1 MQITASYK
9 VEILQLHTPLKKTLK
24 IYREAVDW
32 LLPVIDSEWDRISA
46 QDGPKRQFN
55 YAEHLIHKTKDN
67 EPDYPFDEVF
77 PKMPSYFRRSVLQK
91 VLGTVR
97 SYHTN
102 LDKWKEG
109 GEQGNKPKLRSTGHA
124 MPAFYK
130 DQMYKEATSGDYS
143 HLISVCSDYIEKAN
157 ERCKEDDEEE

>member
-1 MQITASYK
+1 M
-9 VEILQLHTPLKKTLK
+9 EILQLHTPLKKTLK

-46 QDGPKRQFN
+46 RDGPKRQFN

-67 EPDYPFDEVF
+67 EPDHPFDEVF

-97 SYHTN
+97 SYHV
-102 LDKWKEG
+102 WY
-109 GEQGNKPKLRSTGHA
+109 PIRLRKTDVN
-124 MPAFYK
+124 YLRK
-130 DQMYKEATSGDYS
+130 Y
-143 HLISVCSDYIEKAN
+143 
-157 ERCKEDDEEE
+157 